1 MTNQELKPT
10 GTQPFIHSGRLG
22 FHYFPDTLH
31 YTERD
36 LQQWL
41 PVLLELGTSW
51 LVIRSDT
58 ARAIPEGFISTLKQA
73 GINPFIQFNLPLS
86 RMPVT
91 DEISPLISAY
101 IRWGATHIQL
111 FDRPNLRVTWSTGG
125 WTQQDLVER
134 FLDRFLPLANQVVK
148 ENGVPVMPALE
159 PGGNYWDTAFLR
171 AALQSMERRDQTAV
185 LDRLALS
192 AYAWTHRRP
201 LDWGAGGPEY
211 WPDAR
216 PYFTPASSQDHL
228 GFRIYQWY
236 LKISE
241 AVLQRPCPIFL
252 MQAGLPAHPDKIK
265 ADELASPDHT
275 EVVKEL
281 YTWVTGRNLDSQKST
296 ETLPPPDLDM
306 PDQVEGCNFWLLSA
320 SRDDPYRAQAWF
332 HSKNPNLPHAQVI
345 SSKYST
351 PETDSLSDLTISNE
365 RVIKRIQH
373 PISHYILM
381 ANGQHG
387 DWEKRLARLLPYI
400 NKNHPTVGF
409 SVEEAA
415 LASRITIVG
424 KSPFITLDTISRLK
438 RSGCEVEQMDEDGT
452 ILAS

>member
-1 MTNQELKPT
+1 MTNQQIKPA
-10 GTQPFIHSGRLG
+10 GTHPFVHTGRLG

-41 PVLLELGTSW
+41 PVLLELGASW

-58 ARAIPEGFISTLKQA
+58 ARAIPESFITTLRQS
-73 GINPFIQFNLPLS
+73 GINPFIQFNLPLG
-86 RMPVT
+86 RMPVSE
-91 DEISPLISAY
+91 EISPLISAY
-101 IRWGATHIQL
+101 IRWGATHVQF
-111 FDRPNLRVTWSTGG
+111 FDRPNIRSSWTAGG

-148 ENGVPVMPALE
+148 ENAIPVMPALE

-171 AALQSMERRDQTAV
+171 ASLQSMERRDQSAV
-185 LDRLALS
+185 LDKLALS
-192 AYAWTHRRP
+192 AYAWTHRHP

-216 PYFTPASSQDHL
+216 PYFTPASSQDQM

-252 MQAGLPAHPDKIK
+252 MQAGLPVHPDKIK
-265 ADELASPDHT
+265 NDELASEEHSA
-275 EVVKEL
+275 VVKEL
-281 YTWVTGRNLDSQKST
+281 YTWATGRELDGQKGT

-306 PDQVEGCNFWLLSA
+306 PEEVEACNFWVISA
-320 SRDDPYRAQAWF
+320 SRDDPYRSQAWF
-332 HSKNPNLPHAQVI
+332 HSGNPHLPHAQTI
-345 SSKYST
+345 AGKFAAPD
-351 PETDSLSDLTISNE
+351 PETFSNPTISNE
-365 RVIKRIQH
+365 KVFKRIQH

-387 DWEKRLARLLPYI
+387 GWEKQLARMLPLI
-400 NKNHPTVGF
+400 NKSHPTVGF

-415 LASRITIVG
+415 LAGRVTIIG
-424 KSPFITLDTISRLK
+424 KSPFITEDTIARLK
-438 RSGCEVEQMDEDGT
+438 RSGCEVERMDEDGT
-452 ILAS
+452 VLAS